1 MKKVNHGFKCA
12 IIKLSGKISA
22 ENLWD
27 LCQGK
32 EFLDLT
38 AK

>member
-1 MKKVNHGFKCA
+1 MSIG
-12 IIKLSGKISA
+12 LSGKNSA